1 MMLCAGPSQRK
12 RAERVGKLPDP
23 EARGTFRA
31 EMRSSLSLQRSLYRH
46 QARQI
51 AQQVQTGSKAF
62 LAYQRRYHHATR
74 AWRKVITPGTVHARI
89 AKADVVYVGDYHT
102 LRLAQRAY
110 LELVTHALDTGRRV
124 VLALEFVEA
133 RHQATLDAFLAGKL
147 GEKKFLAKIGHPYR
161 SPFDIWPG
169 FTPLFALA
177 RRKKL
182 EVVAI
187 DRRAPGP
194 RSLEVR
200 DEGASQVIARALEAD
215 DRPLVLA
222 LVGQFHI
229 APGHLPRRVDALS
242 ERKLESLIVYQ
253 NAEGIYWSLAERGLA
268 ESTRAVEISDREL
281 CLVNASPVVCQ
292 RSFLDYVEAEA
303 GDSPLDEAGI
313 AQTFRH
319 LARDIGK
326 LVGVDVRSASAS
338 LEVLTPSTTDFLERI
353 QRRGRFSRVELK
365 QLEKHVLSL
374 ESGWIPRANAVWLA
388 SMSLN
393 HAAEEAAHFVRTV
406 GAKSPIDR
414 ERGHADAFWARCLE
428 EALGFFGS
436 RLVNPKRRAIGLD
449 EWGWHF
455 QNQAQTTVEKR
466 QIAAFT
472 LALSTAL
479 KDDVASAST
488 MVPGDAGKL
497 FHGVSHALGYLLG
510 EAMAK
515 AFERGSLKPAAVRQL
530 FRDPFDTPVLTF
542 AALCRRFSAFGR
554 SNLGPRARQFA

>member
-1 MMLCAGPSQRK
+1 
-12 RAERVGKLPDP
+12 
-23 EARGTFRA
+23 
-31 EMRSSLSLQRSLYRH
+31 MRSSLSLQRSLYRH

-62 LAYQRRYHHATR
+62 VAYQRRYHHATR
-74 AWRKVITPGTVHARI
+74 AYRRIVPLSTVHARV
-89 AKADVVYVGDYHT
+89 AKADVVFVGDYHT

-110 LELVTHALDTGRRV
+110 LELVTEALNTGRRV

-133 RHQATLDAFLAGKL
+133 RHQATLNAFLAGKL
-147 GEKKFLAKIGHPYR
+147 TEKRFLAKIGHPYR
-161 SPFDIWPG
+161 GPFDIWPG
-169 FTPLFALA
+169 FAPLLALA
-177 RRKKL
+177 RRKRL

-200 DEGASQVIARALEAD
+200 DEAASQVIARALKAD

-229 APGHLPRRVDALS
+229 APGHLPRRVAQLS
-242 ERKLESLIVYQ
+242 ERKLESLVVYQ

-268 ESTRAVEISDREL
+268 ESTKAVEITEREL

-303 GDSPLDEAGI
+303 GDAPLDEAGI
-313 AQTFRH
+313 ALTFRH
-319 LARDIGK
+319 LAKDIGK
-326 LVGVDVRSASAS
+326 LVGVDVRQASAS
-338 LEVLTPSTTDFLERI
+338 LEVLTPSTMDFLDRI
-353 QRRGRFSRVELK
+353 QRRGRFTRAELK
-365 QLEKHVLSL
+365 LLEKHVLSL
-374 ESGWIPRANAVWLA
+374 ESSWIPRANAVWLA

-406 GAKSPIDR
+406 GASAPIDR
-414 ERGHADAFWARCLE
+414 ERSHADAFWARCLE

-455 QNQAQTTVEKR
+455 QNEGQTTADRR
-466 QIAAFT
+466 QVAAFT

-479 KDDVASAST
+479 KDDVGSAT
-488 MVPGDAGKL
+488 KMVPGDSGEL

-515 AFERGSLKPAAVRQL
+515 AFERGSLKPAAVRHL

-554 SNLGPRARQFA
+554 SNLGPRDRHFA